1 MLIRPNRARIT
12 IPEDSPKDKMAVSLD
27 QILDSTRRGLPS
39 LRERRGALEREAG
52 SRPHPP
58 SLSRALRLERVAV
71 VAEVKRRSPS
81 AGVIRDD
88 LDPAERAALYARSG
102 ASAISVLTD
111 RPHFGGSIEDLRSAA
126 SRVAVPVLRKDFIL
140 DELQV
145 IEARASG
152 AAAVLLIVRVLPP
165 ARLEALLACIRDA
178 ELEALVEVHT
188 ATELDRAL
196 AAGSEM
202 VGVNSRD
209 LDTFRIDVTGAWELL
224 ARVPADRVAVAESG
238 MHGPDDVER
247 AAAAGA
253 DAVLVGTA
261 LSAAPDPA
269 GLLRQLSGVER
280 RGR

>member
-1 MLIRPNRARIT
+1 
-12 IPEDSPKDKMAVSLD
+12 MAVSLE

-39 LRERRGALEREAG
+39 LRERRGVLEREAG
-52 SRPHPP
+52 SRPQPP
-58 SLSRALRLERVAV
+58 SLCRALRRERVAV
-71 VAEVKRRSPS
+71 VAELKRRSPS

-88 LDPAERAALYARSG
+88 LDPHERAALYARHG
-102 ASAISVLTD
+102 AAAISVLTD
-111 RPHFGGSIEDLRSAA
+111 RTHFGGSIEDLRAAA
-126 SRVAVPVLRKDFIL
+126 SRVEVPVLRKDFIL

-145 IEARASG
+145 IEARAAG
-152 AAAVLLIVRVLPP
+152 AAAVLLIVRALPL
-165 ARLEALLACIRDA
+165 ARLEALLACARDA
-178 ELEALVEVHT
+178 GLEALVEVHT

-196 AAGSEM
+196 VSGAEC

-209 LDTFRIDVTGAWELL
+209 LDTFRIDVARAWELL
-224 ARVPADRVAVAESG
+224 ASVPANRVAVAESG
-238 MHGPDDVER
+238 MRGPEDVEL

-269 GLLRQLSGVER
+269 RLLQHLSEVKR